1 MKTVFRIMPLIILP
15 LTINFPTVSLLR
27 THLKHLLH
35 VLHYLNSSSSQTG
48 GVYLL
53 DDLQLLLPG
62 SSRPAQAPVYP
73 RSSKDPREDQTPVL
87 RHAPE

>member
-62 SSRPAQAPVYP
+62 SSRPAQAPVYQ
-73 RSSKDPREDQTPVL
+73 RSSKDPGEDQTPVL